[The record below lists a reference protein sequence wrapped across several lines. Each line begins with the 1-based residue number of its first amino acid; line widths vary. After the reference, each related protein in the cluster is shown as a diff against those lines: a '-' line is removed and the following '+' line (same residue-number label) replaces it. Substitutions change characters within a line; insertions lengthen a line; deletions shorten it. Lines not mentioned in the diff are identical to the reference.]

1 MRIVLFSVSR
11 VIALAVLVLIAGP
24 ALAADDDGGWRGNF
38 AITPGAGLRHL
49 GLDVVQQ
56 STGLKGNLSNDVWD
70 SAFVAVSIESP
81 EYQFGRS
88 NFGFT
93 IYSYAANLSLDH
105 QWVADGGTGP
115 TGTDSG
121 SREDVGTSVSGHYAY
136 VVPALHFR
144 WPHGSGSETKFALG
158 YGLWSANF
166 SGDIIL
172 TSNDMPAPG
181 MPTTPVNVRVRKLAY
196 LLLMQHKF
204 ANHWQV
210 YMSLGGPQWEA
221 NGFEYKLEEVSVV
234 VGYTFV
240 L

>member
-11 VIALAVLVLIAGP
+11 VIALAVLVFIADP
-24 ALAADDDGGWRGNF
+24 AIAADDDGGWRGSF

-56 STGLKGNLSNDVWD
+56 SSPLKGNLSNDVAD
-70 SAFVAVSIESP
+70 SAFVALSIESP
-81 EYQFGRS
+81 EYQFGKS

-93 IYSYAANLSLDH
+93 IYSYAANISLDH
-105 QWVADGGTGP
+105 QWVADGGMNP
-115 TGTDSG
+115 NGTDSG

-136 VVPALHFR
+136 VVPALHFS
-144 WPHGSGSETKFALG
+144 WPHGGGSETKFALG

-172 TSNDMPAPG
+172 TTNDMPAPG
-181 MPTTPVNVRVRKLAY
+181 MTPTPVNVRVRKLAY

-204 ANHWQV
+204 ANRWQV
-210 YMSLGGPQWEA
+210 YMSLGGPQWKA
-221 NGFEYKLEEVSVV
+221 NGFDYELEEVSLV